1 MDPTFAGRR
10 GYTYRSILYSA
21 AVATHSVA
29 FEVGEHHKVII
40 VEEVLAN
47 IIFLKV
53 AAALNRQS
61 YFAFS
66 VHNIDWSH
74 IGKTV
79 AFDHFLVGSC
89 ISAVSTVSGIAFYNS
104 AMEAFDK
111 IAD

>member
-10 GYTYRSILYSA
+10 GNTYRSIFNSA
-21 AVATHSVA
+21 AVAAHSVT
-29 FEVGEHHKVII
+29 FEVGKNHKVVV
-40 VEEVLAN
+40 VEEIFAN

-89 ISAVSTVSGIAFYNS
+89 ISAVATVSGIAFYNC
-104 AMEAFDK
+104 AVKTFNK